1 MENKNVG
8 ILELKN
14 FRLEVMY
21 IYIPKI
27 FNIDQYY

>member
-21 IYIPKI
+21 IYIHKI